1 MSTTKQI
8 KHVESDKI
16 LIPQA
21 KWCDGFRS
29 KLRGFTFRKTLGEK
43 DGLVLV
49 EKSDNRVNTS
59 IHMLF
64 VSFELGVIWVNSAG
78 LVVDTAVAL
87 PWKLSYVPQAPAR
100 YVIEG
105 HPIRLQGVKVGDHIE
120 FL

>member
-1 MSTTKQI
+1 MSTKQI
-8 KHVESDKI
+8 KHLESGQI

-21 KWCDGFRS
+21 KWCNSFGT
-29 KLRGFTFRKTLGEK
+29 KLRGFTFRSQLAET

-49 EKSDNRVNTS
+49 EKKDNRVNTS

-64 VSFELGVIWVNSAG
+64 VFFDLGVIWVNSAG
-78 LVVDTAVAL
+78 EVVDTVVAK
-87 PWKLSYVPQAPAR
+87 PWQLSHVPQAPAR

-105 HPIRLQGVKVGDHIE
+105 HPTRLQQVKIGDHIE